1 MKLPRPQTPSE
12 ALLVAVNLLPL
23 AGAVLWDW
31 KVFDILLLYW
41 IENVIVGVLNVFK
54 MLAVMN
60 RKKLWIAI
68 PIVPFFVVHYGMF
81 TLVHG
86 VFVIALF
93 GLRLMSGQGVEWH
106 EIAALLSGV
115 AADPFFLLA
124 ALGLVASHGFSF
136 IFNFLRGGEIDRTG
150 LIQLM
155 HAPYGRIIAL
165 HVTIIL
171 GGGITMMMGEPIWAL
186 GLLTIFKT
194 VGDVRAHRRSHKA
207 LAAQHTDAT

>member
-12 ALLVAVNLLPL
+12 SLLIAVNLLPL
-23 AGAVLWDW
+23 AGAVLWGW

-41 IENVIVGVLNVFK
+41 IENVIIGILNIFK

-60 RKKLWIAI
+60 RKRLWIAI
-68 PIVPFFVVHYGMF
+68 PIVPFFFFHYGMF
-81 TLVHG
+81 TMAHG

-93 GLRLMSGQGVEWH
+93 GLKLLAGQSAEWH
-106 EIAALLSGV
+106 DVEVLLRGV

-155 HAPYGRIIAL
+155 HAPYGRMIAL
-165 HVTIIL
+165 HITIIL

-186 GLLTIFKT
+186 GLLTLFKT
-194 VGDVRAHRRSHKA
+194 IGDVRAHRRSHAA
-207 LAAQHTDAT
+207 LAPKPAAAT